1 MYHGLSHHLLI
12 KNGIQLSCD
21 DILSFFL
28 DLLFIK
34 IEVIFIDIFE
44 LNRSLE
50 SSFLFIKTE
59 LNSNFLQFLDQF
71 FKITIANMF
80 IHHQRNK
87 AITTKAVISLIGD
100 IKLAWGNTTD
110 TIEEL
115 PNIFLISPL
124 KVVFFHLIIIEF
136 DIQIYV
142 ERSDQNP
149 ML

>member
-1 MYHGLSHHLLI
+1 
-12 KNGIQLSCD
+12 
-21 DILSFFL
+21 
-28 DLLFIK
+28 
-34 IEVIFIDIFE
+34 
-44 LNRSLE
+44 
-50 SSFLFIKTE
+50 
-59 LNSNFLQFLDQF
+59 
-71 FKITIANMF
+71 MF